1 MNYEEEKKWTRT
13 TDTKIAKR
21 NLFSKEWGLK
31 KQEIEGYAEWLA
43 EWLAPIFLRKAW
55 QYCVSR
61 EHIWNALHC
70 PQSCLSFLTNTIH
83 LANIPPKRCCPHQL
97 LFYYSLVE
105 ELFNQNS
112 SFKHNPGNYPQIFM
126 HRCVCSANQTPK
138 SRYLSCAEN
147 EIYGKTGQTQ
157 AWISPKT
164 ARAKKS
170 HGIEQVQSL
179 FCLNSYNSLVLTQ
192 DFYTRWDFPPSPKKT
207 SLVASS
213 TSLSLE
219 VYF

>member
-1 MNYEEEKKWTRT
+1 MCVYELWRRKKKRRGT
-13 TDTKIAKR
+13 TYMKIAKR

-31 KQEIEGYAEWLA
+31 KQKIEGCAEWLSA
-43 EWLAPIFLRKAW
+43 IFLRKAW

-138 SRYLSCAEN
+138 SRQIYL
-147 EIYGKTGQTQ
+147 
-157 AWISPKT
+157 
-164 ARAKKS
+164 
-170 HGIEQVQSL
+170 VQRMK
-179 FCLNSYNSLVLTQ
+179 FMGRQ
-192 DFYTRWDFPPSPKKT
+192 DRPRPEFPPKK
-207 SLVASS
+207 
-213 TSLSLE
+213 LE
-219 VYF
+219 PRRAMG